1 MQLADRRRVIVNV
14 MASEMKIQLRQISA
28 SATEAAMGRHRVTID
43 RPVAKGGG
51 DTGPMG
57 GELFLASVGG
67 CFMSTL
73 LAAIKARGAE
83 ISHVRV
89 EVVGALVDSPVRFAA
104 LDLRVAAESRDPE
117 LLERLVGIADRGC
130 IMMNTLRG
138 ALDVRVLIAA
148 AV

>member
-1 MQLADRRRVIVNV
+1 
-14 MASEMKIQLRQISA
+14 MASEMKIQLRQTSA
-28 SATEAAMGRHRVTID
+28 SATEAVMGRHKVVID

-57 GELFLASVGG
+57 GELFLAAVGG

-73 LAAIKARGAE
+73 LAAIKAREAQ
-83 ISHVRV
+83 ISDVRV
-89 EVVGALVDSPVRFAA
+89 GVVGSLADSPTRFAA
-104 LDLRVAAESRDPE
+104 IELRVAAESRDPE
-117 LLERLVGIADRGC
+117 LLEKLVGIADRGC

-138 ALDVRVLIAA
+138 TLDVRVLIAA